1 MIHLRVKFG
10 GSTIIINDFT
20 KGGGEAAPPRPYEA
34 QKAPAWI
41 GLMMY
46 VHLVGCT

>member
-20 KGGGEAAPPRPYEA
+20 KGGPNPRPYEA